1 MVKSLIKKSVIETFS
16 INNLHLFGYILRLK
30 RIYRLVEKPMII
42 IHFIRECICM
52 IMLIII
58 WLIASQA
65 IAGVQWW
72 L

>member
-30 RIYRLVEKPMII
+30 IFYRLVEKPMII
-42 IHFIRECICM
+42 I
-52 IMLIII
+52 
-58 WLIASQA
+58 WLIVSQA